1 MQDSSTQ
8 DSSTTEH
15 NYSDVI
21 SPASDIISPQPS
33 TSSNRKRRADTLA
46 ADDLLDT
53 LNNQLNSDLFNVRE
67 DEYDAV
73 GKNIA
78 AKLRKL
84 PETTRI
90 LTEKLLNDVMF
101 AAQMNTITM
110 DTVLYTPQRGYSTY
124 NNDNV

>member
-1 MQDSSTQ
+1 MLS
-8 DSSTTEH
+8 
-15 NYSDVI
+15 
-21 SPASDIISPQPS
+21 QPS
-33 TSSNRKRRADTLA
+33 TTSRPSKRRADTQA

-53 LNNQLNSDLFNVRE
+53 LNNQLNSDIFNVKE

-101 AAQMNTITM
+101 AAQMNTVTM
-110 DTVLYTPQRGYSTY
+110 DTVIYTPQRGYNTY
-124 NNDNV
+124 NNEDV